1 MTDKIDITIRTK
13 EYEQKMEN
21 LNAQIKNLNTEIANL
36 KSRAHDQGLG
46 LYHNEETVA
55 RYTQKKQKEIDELNT
70 QLQKL
75 EQNYAEEQ
83 TILISGK
90 ISEIKDK
97 IELLKKDPPYAWHAE
112 DRFIKNAIWKPL
124 Q

>member
-55 RYTQKKQKEIDELNT
+55 RYTQKKQKEID
-70 QLQKL
+70 
-75 EQNYAEEQ
+75 
-83 TILISGK
+83 
-90 ISEIKDK
+90 
-97 IELLKKDPPYAWHAE
+97 
-112 DRFIKNAIWKPL
+112 
-124 Q
+124 